1 MMMIKYADASDT
13 DDVAV
18 VIIAAADAVMLMLWK
33 KRMWKQINI
42 MRMKMI

>member
-18 VIIAAADAVMLMLWK
+18 VIIAAADVDADVIK
-33 KRMWKQINI
+33 NACENK
-42 MRMKMI
+42 